1 MTLRYVLI
9 HKFCEES
16 GYSEKAVRRKIED
29 GVWLE
34 NAQFRK
40 APDGRIMIDVQ
51 GVSAVEAAESLS
63 DPAPPIPPAT
73 SGVYLLS
80 KDGAVVYVGRATSL
94 STRIARHRAAGRDF
108 SDVEVIPCDRATSIW
123 LEKELIRT
131 LRPIQNLVRF
141 ARHSRGADRII
152 KAGVAP

>member
-51 GVSAVEAAESLS
+51 GVEQWVEGQPGPLNRSRPQSGSNSRTSA
-63 DPAPPIPPAT
+63 
-73 SGVYLLS
+73 
-80 KDGAVVYVGRATSL
+80 
-94 STRIARHRAAGRDF
+94 RAA
-108 SDVEVIPCDRATSIW
+108 
-123 LEKELIRT
+123 
-131 LRPIQNLVRF
+131 
-141 ARHSRGADRII
+141 
-152 KAGVAP
+152 